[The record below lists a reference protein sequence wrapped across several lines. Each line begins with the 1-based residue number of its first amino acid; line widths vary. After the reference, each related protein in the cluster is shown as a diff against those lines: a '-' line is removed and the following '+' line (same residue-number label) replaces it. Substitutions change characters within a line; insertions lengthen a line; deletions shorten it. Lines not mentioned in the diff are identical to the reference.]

1 MYSERTEKLIA
12 WFKQFKSA
20 LVAFSGGVDSAV
32 LARAAFEALGDN
44 ALAITARSST
54 MPNRELREAIRIA
67 REIGIAHEIIEED
80 ELEDENFV
88 KNPKDRCYFCRK
100 KLGVA
105 LLDIARKR
113 GFDVVVDGA
122 NLSDTQ
128 EHRPGLKALKELGIR
143 SPLIELGYT
152 KEDVRAIAGEFN
164 LSVHKK
170 PPQAC
175 LASRIPYGDFITR
188 DKLSQIERAE
198 DYLLSLGFSQVRVRH
213 HGSVARI
220 EVFSE
225 EIPKVI
231 EHREKIYSELKKLG
245 FNYVALDLKGYRS
258 GSMDEVL

>member
-1 MYSERTEKLIA
+1 MYSQRAEKLIA
-12 WFKQFKSA
+12 WFRQFKSA
-20 LVAFSGGVDSAV
+20 LVAFSGGVDSSV
-32 LARAAFEALGDN
+32 LARAAFEALGDG

-54 MPNRELREAIRIA
+54 MPDRELREAIRIA

-100 KLGVA
+100 KLGEA
-105 LLDIARKR
+105 LLGIAGKK

-152 KEDVRAIAGEFN
+152 KEDVRAIAREFN

-198 DYLLSLGFSQVRVRH
+198 DYLLSLGLSQVRVRH

-220 EVFSE
+220 EVFAE